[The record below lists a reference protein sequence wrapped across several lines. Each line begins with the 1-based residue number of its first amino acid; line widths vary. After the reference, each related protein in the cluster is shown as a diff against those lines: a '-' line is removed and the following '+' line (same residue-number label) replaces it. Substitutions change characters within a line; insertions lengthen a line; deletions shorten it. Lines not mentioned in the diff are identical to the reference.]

1 MLANARK
8 DHASPLYVKDRSNKR
23 DLDLGNWRGSLTKN
37 YLTRWLYNEQE
48 TQTIVQH
55 EEFPVNSSASKCDFL
70 KVNHKLRDSNSF
82 CACSLNLNNSNNKTK
97 KSWAAGK
104 AETGVLNKTNIEW
117 Y

>member
-37 YLTRWLYNEQE
+37 CLTRWLYNEQE

-82 CACSLNLNNSNNKTK
+82 CACSLNLKKK